1 MLIRLCPGSE
11 QPLVP
16 LQVYEVDWRYL
27 VIQTSLLSIYIS
39 LTSRTAWEGLE
50 KPVSTF
56 SSDHILKCGGVCTST
71 PGDCDTFHYDF
82 WHQQCSTAKVGYHQ
96 GDFILT
102 SHTRINRLATV
113 LPLLIRSATRQ
124 SLRET
129 ILALDRER
137 LGSGSSMRL
146 NIVSRTKL

>member
-1 MLIRLCPGSE
+1 M
-11 QPLVP
+11 VP
-16 LQVYEVDWRYL
+16 LQVLEVDWRYL

-56 SSDHILKCGGVCTST
+56 SSDHILKCGGLCTAS
-71 PGDCDTFHYDF
+71 PEDCDSFHYDF
-82 WHQQCSTAKVGYHQ
+82 WHQVCYPAKVGYHQ
-96 GDFILT
+96 GDFILRLT
-102 SHTRINRLATV
+102 SHTHINRLATV

-137 LGSGSSMRL
+137 LGSGSSMKL